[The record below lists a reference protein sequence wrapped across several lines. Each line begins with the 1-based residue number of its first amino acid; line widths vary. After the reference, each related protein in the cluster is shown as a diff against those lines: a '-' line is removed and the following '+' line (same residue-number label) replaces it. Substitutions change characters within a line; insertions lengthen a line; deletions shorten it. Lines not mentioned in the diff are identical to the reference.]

1 MSLCYD
7 AHIIPHQFFWHRNLF
22 DARIIE
28 LLSNQL
34 LLILIVFLIMRI
46 QFIFDLNPNILF
58 NVAYKYMNMCTHS
71 ETDIARS

>member
-1 MSLCYD
+1 MTLILFLIS
-7 AHIIPHQFFWHRNLF
+7 FFWHRNLF

-46 QFIFDLNPNILF
+46 QFIFDRSPNILF
-58 NVAYKYMNMCTHS
+58 NVAYKHMNMCTHS